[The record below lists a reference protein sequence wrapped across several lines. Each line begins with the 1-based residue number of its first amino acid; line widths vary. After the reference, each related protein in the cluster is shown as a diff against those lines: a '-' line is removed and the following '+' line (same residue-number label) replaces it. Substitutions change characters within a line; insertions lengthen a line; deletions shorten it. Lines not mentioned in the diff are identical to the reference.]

1 MLLADGADRPSR
13 GTQGVVYL
21 KSGERSSRM
30 KSRKKQRENRRMKPK
45 DEKIEFRNAYGYK
58 DPTPYLAVR
67 NIMATQK
74 TASVQHQ
81 PPKVAV

>member
-1 MLLADGADRPSR
+1 
-13 GTQGVVYL
+13 
-21 KSGERSSRM
+21 M
-30 KSRKKQRENRRMKPK
+30 KSRKKQRENRRMKAK
-45 DEKIEFRNAYGYK
+45 EGKIEFRNAYGDK